1 MSSIGTGVAAG
12 VAGSTQTADQ
22 IRKQRDKRQAEN
34 TDRTDK
40 LRDTVEAQLRGLEDQ
55 DEASE
60 DGGGVRI
67 DPQLNPPIHP
77 PTQEHDDDHPHID
90 VQG

>member
-22 IRKQRDKRQAEN
+22 IRKQRDKRRAEN
-34 TDRTDK
+34 TDRAEK
-40 LRDTVEAQLRGLEDQ
+40 LRDTFEAQLRGLEDQ

-60 DGGGVRI
+60 DGSGIRI

-77 PTQEHDDDHPHID
+77 PSEDGDGEHPHVN